1 MFQFLY
7 DLISTPFGYVMRLIY
22 EFVGSYGL
30 SIILFSLLVKL
41 LTLPLTIKQKKSMF
55 KTQRLQPKLQQLQ
68 KQYGKDQRRLQ
79 EEMQN
84 LYDKEGVTP
93 MAGCGTTLLM
103 FPLLIGMYGV
113 VSQPLTY
120 FMQLTGDQ
128 ITAIAER
135 LSFDLSIGGYGAQIG
150 LAGQIFDNFDKIAD
164 ISEKLLRV
172 DFNFAFVNLAQVPS
186 FKEPSL
192 LWVIPILSG
201 VTAYLM
207 SLVTKW
213 SQKRNTP
220 VSKKKKNTDAP
231 DPTAQTNAMM
241 TWMMPA
247 MSLYFC
253 FIMPCG
259 LGVYWIANNVFSM
272 VQEFLLQK
280 FMIDPMLE
288 KEEGDL

>member
-1 MFQFLY
+1 MFQMLY
-7 DLISTPFGYVMRLIY
+7 DLISTPFGAVMRLIY

-41 LTLPLTIKQKKSMF
+41 VTLPLTIKQKKSVF

-68 KQYGKDQRRLQ
+68 KQYGKDQKRLQ

-103 FPLLIGMYGV
+103 FPLLIGVYGV

-120 FMQLTGDQ
+120 FMQLTADQ
-128 ITAIAER
+128 ISSIADR
-135 LSFDLSIGGYGAQIG
+135 LNYTMSTGYGAQIG
-150 LAGQIFDNFDKIAD
+150 LAGQIFSNFDKISD
-164 ISEKLLRV
+164 ISEKLLKV
-172 DFNFAFVNLAQVPS
+172 DFNFAFINLADIPS

-192 LWVIPILSG
+192 LWIIPILAG
-201 VTAYLM
+201 VTAYLQ
-207 SLVTKW
+207 SLVNKW
-213 SQKRNTP
+213 SQQRNTP
-220 VSKKKKNTDAP
+220 VSKKKKAADAP
-231 DPTAQTNAMM
+231 DPSTQTNAMM

-259 LGVYWIANNVFSM
+259 LGVYWIANNVFGM
-272 VQEFLLQK
+272 LQEFLLQK
-280 FMIDPMLE
+280 FMIDPML
-288 KEEGDL
+288 KNEEGDQ

>member
-1 MFQFLY
+1 MFQMLY

-22 EFVGSYGL
+22 EFIGSYGL

-41 LTLPLTIKQKKSMF
+41 VTLPLTIKQKKSMF

-68 KQYGKDQRRLQ
+68 KQYGKDQNRLR

-93 MAGCGTTLLM
+93 MSGCGTTLLM
-103 FPLLIGMYGV
+103 FPLLIGVYGV

-120 FMQLTGDQ
+120 FMQLTAEQ
-128 ITAIAER
+128 ITTIAEK
-135 LSFDLSIGGYGAQIG
+135 LNFTMSTGYGAQIG
-150 LAGQIFDNFDKIAD
+150 LAGQIFDNFDLIAD
-164 ISEKLLRV
+164 VSDKLLKV
-172 DFNFAFVNLAQVPS
+172 DFNFLFVNLSAVPS

-192 LWVIPILSG
+192 LWAIPIIAG
-201 VTAYLM
+201 ITAYLQ

-259 LGVYWIANNVFSM
+259 LGLYWIANNVFGIA
-272 VQEFLLQK
+272 QEYLLQK
-280 FMIDPMLE
+280 FLIDPMLE
-288 KEEGDL
+288 TEEGDM

>member
-1 MFQFLY
+1 MFQMLY

-22 EFVGSYGL
+22 EFIGSYGL

-41 LTLPLTIKQKKSMF
+41 VTLPLTIKQKKSMF

-68 KQYGKDQRRLQ
+68 KQYGKDQNRLR

-93 MAGCGTTLLM
+93 MSGCGTTLLM
-103 FPLLIGMYGV
+103 FPLLIGVYGV

-128 ITAIAER
+128 ITAIAEK
-135 LSFDLSIGGYGAQIG
+135 LSFEMSAGYGAQIG
-150 LAGQIFDNFDKIAD
+150 LAGKIFENFDL
-164 ISEKLLRV
+164 ISNISDKLLKV
-172 DFNFAFVNLAQVPS
+172 DFNFLFVNLSAVPS

-192 LWVIPILSG
+192 LWAIPVVAGI
-201 VTAYLM
+201 TAYLQ
-207 SLVTKW
+207 SQVTKW
-213 SQKRNTP
+213 SQQRNTP
-220 VSKKKKNTDAP
+220 VSKKKKNADAP

-259 LGVYWIANNVFSM
+259 LGLYWIANNVFGIA
-272 VQEFLLQK
+272 QEYLLQK
-280 FMIDPMLE
+280 FLIDPMLE
-288 KEEGDL
+288 TEEGDM

>member
-1 MFQFLY
+1 MFQLLY

-22 EFVGSYGL
+22 EFIGSYGL

-41 LTLPLTIKQKKSMF
+41 VTLPLTIKQKKSMF

-68 KQYGKDQRRLQ
+68 KQYGKDQNRLRD
-79 EEMQN
+79 EMQN

-93 MAGCGTTLLM
+93 MSGCGTTLLM
-103 FPLLIGMYGV
+103 FPLLIGVYGV

-120 FMQLTGDQ
+120 FMQLTGEQ
-128 ITAIAER
+128 ITAIAQKLAFEM
-135 LSFDLSIGGYGAQIG
+135 GTGYGAQIG
-150 LAGQIFDNFDKIAD
+150 LAGKIFENFDQIAN
-164 ISEKLLRV
+164 ISDKLLKV
-172 DFNFAFVNLAQVPS
+172 DFNFLFVNLSAVPS

-192 LWVIPILSG
+192 LWAIPVVAGI
-201 VTAYLM
+201 TAYLQ

-213 SQKRNTP
+213 SQQRNTP
-220 VSKKKKNTDAP
+220 VSKKKKHTDAP
-231 DPTAQTNAMM
+231 DPTAQTSAMM

-259 LGVYWIANNVFSM
+259 LGLYWIANNVFGIA
-272 VQEFLLQK
+272 QEYLLQK
-280 FMIDPMLE
+280 FLIDPMLE
-288 KEEGDL
+288 TEEGDM

>member
-1 MFQFLY
+1 MFQMLY

-22 EFVGSYGL
+22 EFIGSYGL

-41 LTLPLTIKQKKSMF
+41 VTLPLTIKQKKSMF

-68 KQYGKDQRRLQ
+68 KQYGKDQNRLR

-93 MAGCGTTLLM
+93 MSGCGTTLLM
-103 FPLLIGMYGV
+103 FPLLIGVYGV

-120 FMQLTGDQ
+120 FMQLTGEQ
-128 ITAIAER
+128 ITAIAQKLAFEM
-135 LSFDLSIGGYGAQIG
+135 GTGYGAQIG
-150 LAGQIFDNFDKIAD
+150 LAGKIFENFDQIAN
-164 ISEKLLRV
+164 ISDKLLKV
-172 DFNFAFVNLAQVPS
+172 DFNFLFVNLSAVPS

-192 LWVIPILSG
+192 LWAIPVVAGI
-201 VTAYLM
+201 TAYLQ

-213 SQKRNTP
+213 SQQRNTP
-220 VSKKKKNTDAP
+220 VSKKKKHTDAP

-241 TWMMPA
+241 SWMMPA

-259 LGVYWIANNVFSM
+259 LGLYWIANNVFGIA
-272 VQEFLLQK
+272 QEYLLQK
-280 FMIDPMLE
+280 FLIDPMLE
-288 KEEGDL
+288 KEEGDM

>member
-7 DLISTPFGYVMRLIY
+7 DLISTPFGYVMRFIY

-30 SIILFSLLVKL
+30 SIVLFSLLIKI

-55 KTQRLQPKLQQLQ
+55 KTQRIQPKIQQLQ
-68 KQYGKDQRRLQ
+68 KQYGKDPNRLR

-93 MAGCGTTLLM
+93 MSGCGTTLLM
-103 FPLLIGMYGV
+103 FPLLIGVYGV

-135 LSFDLSIGGYGAQIG
+135 LSYAMSSGYGAQIG
-150 LAGQIFDNFDKIAD
+150 LAGQIFENFDTIAD
-164 ISEKLLRV
+164 ISEKLLQV
-172 DFNFAFVNLAQVPS
+172 DFNFAFINLASVPS

-192 LWVIPILSG
+192 LWVIPIISG
-201 VTAYLM
+201 LTAYMQSLM
-207 SLVTKW
+207 TKW

-220 VSKKKKNTDAP
+220 VSKKKKSNDP

-259 LGVYWIANNVFSM
+259 LGLYWIANNVFSIA
-272 VQEFLLQK
+272 QEYLLQK
-280 FMIDPMLE
+280 WLIDPMLE
-288 KEEGDL
+288 TEEGDL

>member
-1 MFQFLY
+1 MFQTLY
-7 DLISTPFGYVMRLIY
+7 DLISTPFGYIMRLIY

-41 LTLPLTIKQKKSMF
+41 VTLPLTIKQKKSLF

-93 MAGCGTTLLM
+93 MSGCGTTLLM
-103 FPLLIGMYGV
+103 FPLLIGVYGV

-120 FMQLTGDQ
+120 FMQLTAEQ

-135 LSFDLSIGGYGAQIG
+135 LSYAMGSGYGAQIG
-150 LAGQIFDNFDKIAD
+150 LAGQIFENFDKIAD
-164 ISEKLLRV
+164 ISDKLLKV
-172 DFNFAFVNLAQVPS
+172 DFNFAFINLSAIPS

-192 LWVIPILSG
+192 LWIIPILAG
-201 VTAYLM
+201 VTAYLQ
-207 SLVTKW
+207 SLVSKW

-220 VSKKKKNTDAP
+220 VSKKKKNADAP

-272 VQEFLLQK
+272 LQEYLLQR
-280 FMIDPMLE
+280 FMIEPMMK

>member
-1 MFQFLY
+1 MFQLLY
-7 DLISTPFGYVMRLIY
+7 DLISTPFGYVMRFIY

-41 LTLPLTIKQKKSMF
+41 VTLPLTIKQKRSLF

-68 KQYGKDQRRLQ
+68 KQYGKDQKRLQ

-93 MAGCGTTLLM
+93 MSGCGTTLLM
-103 FPLLIGMYGV
+103 FPLLIGVYGV

-120 FMQLTGDQ
+120 FMQLTETQ

-135 LSFDLSIGGYGAQIG
+135 LSYAMGSGYGAQIG
-150 LAGQIFDNFDKIAD
+150 LAGQIFENFDKIAD
-164 ISEKLLRV
+164 ISEKLLKV
-172 DFNFAFVNLAQVPS
+172 DFNFAFINLADIPS

-192 LWVIPILSG
+192 LWIIPILSG
-201 VTAYLM
+201 VTAYLQ
-207 SLVTKW
+207 SLVNKW
-213 SQKRNTP
+213 SQQRNTP

-259 LGVYWIANNVFSM
+259 LGVYWIANNVFGM
-272 VQEFLLQK
+272 LQEFLLQK
-280 FMIDPMLE
+280 FMIDPML
-288 KEEGDL
+288 KNEEGEQ

>member
-1 MFQFLY
+1 MFQLLY

-22 EFVGSYGL
+22 EFIGSYGL

-41 LTLPLTIKQKKSMF
+41 VTLPLTIKQKKSMF
-55 KTQRLQPKLQQLQ
+55 KTQRIQPTLQQLQ
-68 KQYGKDQRRLQ
+68 QQYGKDQTRLR

-93 MAGCGTTLLM
+93 MSGCGTTLLM
-103 FPLLIGMYGV
+103 FPLLIGVYGV

-128 ITAIAER
+128 ITAIAEK
-135 LSFDLSIGGYGAQIG
+135 LSFEMSAGYGAQIG
-150 LAGQIFDNFDKIAD
+150 LAGKIFENFDL
-164 ISEKLLRV
+164 ISNISDKLLKV
-172 DFNFAFVNLAQVPS
+172 DFNFLFVNLSAVPS

-192 LWVIPILSG
+192 LWVIPVVAG
-201 VTAYLM
+201 FTAYLQ
-207 SLVTKW
+207 SQVTKW

-241 TWMMPA
+241 SWMMPA

-259 LGVYWIANNVFSM
+259 LGLYWIANNVFGIA
-272 VQEFLLQK
+272 QEYLLQNR
-280 FMIDPMLE
+280 
-288 KEEGDL
+288 DLL

>member
-7 DLISTPFGYVMRLIY
+7 DLISTPFGYVMRFIY

-30 SIILFSLLVKL
+30 SIILFSLLIKL

-84 LYDKEGVTP
+84 LYDREGVTP
-93 MAGCGTTLLM
+93 TAGCGSMLLM

-120 FMQLTGDQ
+120 FMQLTAEQ

-135 LSFDLSIGGYGAQIG
+135 LNYAMSSGYGAQIG

-164 ISEKLLRV
+164 ISEKLLPV
-172 DFNFAFVNLAQVPS
+172 DFNFFFINLAQAPN

-192 LWVIPILSG
+192 LWIIPILSG
-201 VTAYLM
+201 LTAYLQTQ
-207 SLVTKW
+207 VTKW

-220 VSKKKKNTDAP
+220 ASKKKKTTDS

-241 TWMMPA
+241 NWMMPA

-259 LGVYWIANNVFSM
+259 LGLYWIANNVFASI
-272 VQEFLLQK
+272 QEVLLQK
-280 FMIDPMLE
+280 YMIDPMIE
-288 KEEGDL
+288 KEEGDC